1 MRGPWFLTAARD
13 VSYTHDQRGNL
24 TYDGTFT
31 YTYNAAGRLV
41 QAESITNTVVYTYNG
56 NGVRVATAVDGIET
70 RYVQDISIGLE
81 QVLVETTGENVTLY
95 TYGIARLAQV
105 QGSAFEWFLGDALGS
120 VRQVVDNSGDVLLAQ
135 GYTPFGLVHSESG
148 TGSSGY
154 GFTGEQ
160 ADPTGLV
167 YLRARYYDPRLGR
180 FVGVDLFPGYAELPA
195 TLHGYLY
202 CLNNPVNA
210 VDPGGL
216 QGEPWWARAVN
227 PEYNPITA
235 TVVRRF
241 AEGGLAWAGI
251 SDLYRTSVQYTA
263 SALRE
268 GRWDDYMRGTMGV
281 ARMNVTLAGAALF
294 TAGSAIVGYYTTP
307 IRLAVVDIPLWIK
320 SGSEWL
326 QGKGR
331 EWDVALTSLTL
342 GLDAWGTYKM
352 ASCPRT
358 SVQQSS
364 TIPPGPSGGDFQQRL
379 QQVSTKIPP
388 EWGPGKPN
396 NKGVGWR
403 WLDPQNPA
411 GEGVRIDQGNPLST
425 YPSQRVDHVVV
436 RYNGVV
442 RNRQGAPVPGGVA
455 SDPLNTHIPLDEWLT
470 WKTWFSPD

>member
-358 SVQQSS
+358 S
-364 TIPPGPSGGDFQQRL
+364 GGEHDTSPHNSALYEQYKVKLRAQMEKPYVRDPDLQRL
-379 QQVSTKIPP
+379 MDKLYRPGAQVGSGSTADAIRYELRTGKPVEGVWHSTKGEEFITALT
-388 EWGPGKPN
+388 
-396 NKGVGWR
+396 R
-403 WLDPQNPA
+403 WLKQNPNA
-411 GEGVRIDQGNPLST
+411 LPGDRAAAENVILDL
-425 YPSQRVDHVVV
+425 
-436 RYNGVV
+436 
-442 RNRQGAPVPGGVA
+442 RNALG
-455 SDPLNTHIPLDEWLT
+455 
-470 WKTWFSPD
+470 K